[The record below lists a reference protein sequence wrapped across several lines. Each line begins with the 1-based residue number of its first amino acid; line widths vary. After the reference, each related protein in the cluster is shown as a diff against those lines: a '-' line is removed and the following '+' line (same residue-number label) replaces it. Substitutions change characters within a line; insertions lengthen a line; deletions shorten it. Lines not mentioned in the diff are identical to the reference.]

1 VTVVIEPSV
10 LVVAAV
16 LVIVVEDDELAD
28 EALLL
33 LSPPPAPLVFSAEA
47 GCGVTDAAALPME
60 LIDMSL
66 LPLLLTYLENDGH
79 PSTVAP
85 SSK

>member
-1 VTVVIEPSV
+1 M
-10 LVVAAV
+10 AAV

-33 LSPPPAPLVFSAEA
+33 LSLLLAVFSVEA
-47 GCGVTDAAALPME
+47 DCGVTGAPAVLPME

-66 LPLLLTYLENDGH
+66 LPFELLAYTVNDGH
-79 PSTVAP
+79 PSTVACRQNKYEQN
-85 SSK
+85 SCLL